1 MSLQEKLNKFRKDF
15 ESGGPPLNVSPDIIA
30 KIHKATDELRDSGII
45 ERILKADDKAPEFSL
60 PNANGEIIHSKDLL
74 AKGNLVISFYRGGW

>member
-1 MSLQEKLNKFRKDF
+1 MSLQEKLNKFREDF

-30 KIHKATDELRDSGII
+30 SIHKATDELRASGII
-45 ERILKADDKAPEFSL
+45 ERILKPDDKAPEFSL

>member
-1 MSLQEKLNKFRKDF
+1 MSLQEKLNKFREDF

-30 KIHKATDELRDSGII
+30 SIHKATDELRASGII
-45 ERILKADDKAPEFSL
+45 ERILKPDDKAPEFSM

-74 AKGNLVISFYRGGW
+74 AKGNLVVSFYRGGW

>member
-1 MSLQEKLNKFRKDF
+1 MSLQEKLNTFRNDF

-30 KIHKATDELRDSGII
+30 KIHKATDELRTSGII
-45 ERILKADDKAPEFSL
+45 DNFLKPADTAPEFSL

-74 AKGNLVISFYRGGW
+74 AKGNLVVSFYRGGW